1 MEKIIQDRKII
12 FVDQIKMRQ
21 MIEIEKV
28 KNKADT
34 GSELELVSDMLC
46 ILIVSI
52 DEVADKVKI
61 KDILL
66 DELDPTGLGE
76 CAGILKEL
84 MSDFEKKSLTLSTSM
99 KSSSWTESENS
110 HQNG

>member
-1 MEKIIQDRKII
+1 MEKTIQNHKIV

-21 MIEIEKV
+21 MIEIEKI

-34 GSELELVSDMLC
+34 GSELELISDMLTV
-46 ILIVSI
+46 LIVSI
-52 DEVADKVKI
+52 NEITDKVKI

-66 DELDPTGLGE
+66 DDLDPTGLGE

-84 MSDFEKKSLTLSTSM
+84 MTDFEKKSLTLSTSM
-99 KSSSWTESENS
+99 KSSSWTESEKS
-110 HQNG
+110 PQNG